1 MGDDELIA
9 AAAFYPPDAR
19 EQYEAWRDANQPA
32 LAQVLPE
39 RMRVDIVTTPGGSEV
54 VHVFLPLDVAVQV
67 AFPTDPVR
75 ERGLGRVPLWLD
87 VKEVRW
93 LAEGCCCGRDVM
105 GTAPH
110 AWECKVIRFR
120 ANAALH
126 KEGLKG
132 EPGDAP
138 T

>member
-1 MGDDELIA
+1 MDDDQLIA
-9 AAAFYPPDAR
+9 AAAFYPPDALA
-19 EQYEAWRDANQPA
+19 QYEAWRGVNQDV
-32 LAQVLPE
+32 LAPLPPE
-39 RMRVDIVTTPGGSEV
+39 RMRVDNVTTPAGSEI
-54 VHVFLPLDVAVQV
+54 VHVFLPLDVAAQV

-93 LAEGCCCGRDVM
+93 LADGCCCGRDVT
-105 GTAPH
+105 GTTPH
-110 AWECKVIRFR
+110 TWECKVIRFR

-132 EPGDAP
+132 ETGR
-138 T
+138 